1 MKLVLASALS
11 GAAAFSA
18 VPLTPLT
25 GGRAAATVTMKLSES
40 EQPMSRRAA
49 VLAAAGTAAAAMPVF
64 AAFAD
69 DNEDAMLA
77 IARRNAEKNAAAEAN
92 KVEKTEEQLEAE
104 KAQAIQSV
112 VAVGA
117 GGTLLSTAFF
127 YKNIQRL
134 FIKISSGGADD
145 GYATV
150 SDKGGRGKKAP
161 AGNVRRGKA
170 DNAGSKSGGLN
181 FLFGKSMRK

>member
-1 MKLVLASALS
+1 MKQTCENCHVSEVPSRCHLRTRTENFSHITQNIMKLVLASALG

-77 IARRNAEKNAAAEAN
+77 IARRDQDARTAAHVAF
-92 KVEKTEEQLEAE
+92 
-104 KAQAIQSV
+104 AI
-112 VAVGA
+112 
-117 GGTLLSTAFF
+117 
-127 YKNIQRL
+127 
-134 FIKISSGGADD
+134 
-145 GYATV
+145 
-150 SDKGGRGKKAP
+150 KK
-161 AGNVRRGKA
+161 
-170 DNAGSKSGGLN
+170 
-181 FLFGKSMRK
+181 